1 VSKLLEAILL
11 GLVQGLTEFLPV
23 SSSGHL
29 AIFQHLLGWNDPEGN
44 LAFNVAVHLGSL
56 LAVLVFV
63 RSELI
68 GMVTRTPRLI
78 LVVAVATLPIAL
90 CGPFLK
96 DAVEGVSASL
106 LFTGLCLLLTAALLG
121 AVRRHPGGSHAM
133 ERVPLARALFVG
145 VAQVLAVLPGV
156 SRSGTTLAASLG
168 AGFEREQALR
178 FAFLLA
184 APAIAGAG
192 LMMVLKGHWEGSAPA
207 GALLAGTVVSFFTSL
222 LAMKLMVGVVARR
235 KLGWFALYCAVV
247 GLVSIGAHFLA
258 R

>member
-1 VSKLLEAILL
+1 MSKLIEAILL

-29 AIFQHLLGWNDPEGN
+29 AIFQHLLGWKDPEGN

-63 RSELI
+63 RRELVD
-68 GMVTRTPRLI
+68 MVTRRPRLI
-78 LVVAVATLPIAL
+78 LVCAVATLPIAAA
-90 CGPFLK
+90 GPFLK
-96 DAVEGVSASL
+96 DAVEEVSASL
-106 LFTGLCLLLTAALLG
+106 LFTGMCLLVTAGLLG
-121 AVRRHPGGSHAM
+121 LVRRHPGGSHVM
-133 ERVPLARALFVG
+133 DRLPLKRALLVG

-168 AGFEREQALR
+168 AGLERDQALR

-184 APAIAGAG
+184 APAIGGAG
-192 LMMVLKGHWEGSAPA
+192 LMMVLKGSWEGSAPV
-207 GALLAGTVVSFFTSL
+207 GSLLAGTVVSFLTSL

-235 KLGWFALYCAVV
+235 KLGWFSLYCLAV
-247 GLVSIGAHFLA
+247 GLLSIGGHFLA
-258 R
+258 G